1 MLTLRYALELAI
13 IIPAVIF
20 GLMPVID
27 SLRIKLPFAFWAFGI
42 AMAVMIPGGSILGV
56 KYGVRVRA
64 LIVAFSAVIFA
75 AYFCVIDSDA
85 GKKLFCLFNSAMLCL
100 LCPMYTIYINAPY
113 ELANDSG
120 VFLLSSGAMSLIISV
135 MIGAVFFRTLAV
147 KIPFVL
153 KEDSIRDIWRYMF
166 MLPLAMSA
174 VIYWMTPN
182 FPAVVLTGRVR
193 PVGFILVMF
202 LTAGIFIFCHI
213 FWHIVSRITE
223 RAKLQQENNLLTM
236 EGKRYKEMCSYMEF
250 TRALRHD
257 FRQHIVVMNELL
269 QAGKITE
276 LEAYIS
282 QLADNAGKSYKSF
295 CANGAVDA
303 IASHYDRLAN
313 EEGVKISWRL
323 GLPQVLPVKETEY
336 CAVLGNLVENALRA
350 VQSLSQDKRKI
361 NVVSSMLSDSMLGL
375 SVDNEYYGSI
385 TLNKNG
391 LPETTREGHGM
402 GLISV
407 MNTVNHYGGTMSIST
422 ENNIF
427 SVNIILCL

>member
-1 MLTLRYALELAI
+1 MLTVRYALELAI

-27 SLRIKLPFAFWAFGI
+27 SLRIKLSFAFWAFGL
-42 AMAVMIPGGSILGV
+42 AMAVMIPGGSFIGV
-56 KYGVRVRA
+56 KYGVRVRT
-64 LIVAFSAVIFA
+64 LILTFSAVILA

-100 LCPMYTIYINAPY
+100 LCPMYTIYVNAPY

-120 VFLLSSGAMSLIISV
+120 VFLLSSGAISLIISV
-135 MIGAVFFRTLAV
+135 MIGAVFFRTLSV

-166 MLPLAMSA
+166 LIPLAMSA

-223 RAKLQQENNLLTM
+223 RAKLQQENALLTM
-236 EGKRYKEMCSYMEF
+236 ESKRYKEMRSYMEV

-257 FRQHIVVMNELL
+257 FRQHIFVMSELSE
-269 QAGKITE
+269 AGRITE
-276 LEAYIS
+276 LEAYIA
-282 QLADNAGKSYKSF
+282 QLAENAGKGYRTF
-295 CANGAVDA
+295 CANSAVDA
-303 IASHYDRLAN
+303 IASHYDGMAKR
-313 EEGVKISWRL
+313 EGAKIFWRL
-323 GLPQVLPVKETEY
+323 DLPHTLKMREPDY
-336 CAVLGNLVENALRA
+336 CAMMGNLIENALRA
-350 VQSLSQDKRKI
+350 VQQLSQEKRKVRVI
-361 NVVSSMLSDSMLGL
+361 SSMLSDAMLGL
-375 SVDNEYYGSI
+375 SVDNEYSGTISFG
-385 TLNKNG
+385 KNG
-391 LPETTREGHGM
+391 LPDSGSEGHGM

-407 MNTVNHYGGTMSIST
+407 MNTVNHYGGTMNINT
-422 ENNIF
+422 VNNIF
-427 SVNIILCL
+427 SVDIILYL